1 MAENFNYCHVVG
13 KTDVGRK
20 RAANEDNM
28 YNLVTQNG
36 LVSIVCDGMGGHVG
50 GATASRIAV
59 STIAEHLTE
68 VYYDDP
74 RIAIGESIDKANQA
88 VLRKTEE
95 QPELKG
101 MGSTCVLLLVRD
113 GKVYIGHVG
122 DSRIYLVRSKKIIQL
137 TKDHSFVQMLVDC
150 GEITKEQAEHHPR
163 KNEITNALGIPG
175 MTPATVAQDAIIP
188 EAGDCFV
195 LCSDG
200 LSGMVSDDRICKV
213 IGRQAEMTAQERV
226 DRLVDMANENGG
238 VDNITIQLVEF
249 SVAPGAV
256 VSDKKFP
263 LWAKVACAAAV
274 LGGLVVGGYFIF
286 KDKKEDKQ
294 DEGDLGGTTELVV
307 EKENIILPGDPLV
320 FKEGE
325 DIVEFEFSDSVFIQK
340 RPGYEP
346 FTQGNIQID
355 PSSLVVETEGVTVEY
370 NNSLLKFTDKAPA
383 NSVVTYSFSSPDK
396 KKLYV
401 YTIEIKVPGGAPALD
416 PSGLKS
422 FGRDG
427 ADGEGEGAGAGA
439 GAGAGE
445 GEGAGIEDATPVAD
459 DTEVITL
466 EPVNFEY
473 DEIGRSATVIFNY
486 SANPFVK
493 FGSSEK
499 RIETERIAE
508 VLHDDPEFQSPE
520 SSWNVEVKT
529 GRSLVVFKFEGGSAS
544 SYSFTIPCVAKDS
557 KKRILVRVELVKRE
571 AVADEVVPEDE
582 TPEADAPVE
591 EVLPDE
597 EAAAEGSEDGA
608 VGSDDESAA
617 ETGVIDN
624 EGEQRKA

>member
-1 MAENFNYCHVVG
+1 
-13 KTDVGRK
+13 
-20 RAANEDNM
+20 
-28 YNLVTQNG
+28 
-36 LVSIVCDGMGGHVG
+36 
-50 GATASRIAV
+50 
-59 STIAEHLTE
+59 
-68 VYYDDP
+68 
-74 RIAIGESIDKANQA
+74 
-88 VLRKTEE
+88 
-95 QPELKG
+95 
-101 MGSTCVLLLVRD
+101 
-113 GKVYIGHVG
+113 
-122 DSRIYLVRSKKIIQL
+122 
-137 TKDHSFVQMLVDC
+137 
-150 GEITKEQAEHHPR
+150 
-163 KNEITNALGIPG
+163 
-175 MTPATVAQDAIIP
+175 
-188 EAGDCFV
+188 
-195 LCSDG
+195 
-200 LSGMVSDDRICKV
+200 
-213 IGRQAEMTAQERV
+213 
-226 DRLVDMANENGG
+226 
-238 VDNITIQLVEF
+238 
-249 SVAPGAV
+249 
-256 VSDKKFP
+256 
-263 LWAKVACAAAV
+263 VACAAAV
-274 LGGLVVGGYFIF
+274 LGGLVVGGCFIF

-439 GAGAGE
+439 GAGE

-473 DEIGRSATVIFNY
+473 DEIGRNATVIFNY

-499 RIETERIAE
+499 RIDTERIAE

-529 GRSLVVFKFEGGSAS
+529 RQVVFKFEGGSAS

-624 EGEQRKA
+624 EGELRKA